1 MCRWKLRVNLSL
13 KHTCGLNILNDYCIA
28 PSSAICIIKN
38 RSKNMSVNLQ
48 YHLKNIVYVTIGYI
62 VSMILVKSLI
72 VPAQQAYLPMITTF
86 AALIFPLHGVRV
98 ITAWLFGGWSI
109 LYLFIANCV
118 MHLVLT
124 PDAEFTLQSFYA
136 WCLVSSVAWF
146 SFEIFRMSGLNL
158 YQSARSISTTTWR
171 GLMLIAFVS
180 SIFNSI
186 GHNIIFAGNIL
197 PENSL
202 PTMLAFMVGDTLGT
216 FVCFFA
222 LMLVFR
228 LLRRFA
234 D

>member
-1 MCRWKLRVNLSL
+1 MSRSP
-13 KHTCGLNILNDYCIA
+13 GYCIA
-28 PSSAICIIKN
+28 PSSEICLFKK
-38 RSKNMSVNLQ
+38 RSRNLSGTVN
-48 YHLKNIVYVTIGYI
+48 YHFKNIVYVTIGYI

-72 VPAQQAYLPMITTF
+72 VPAQQAYLLIITTF

-118 MHLVLT
+118 MHLILT
-124 PDAEFTLQSFYA
+124 PDAEFSLKSFYA
-136 WCLVSSVAWF
+136 WCVVSNVAWF

-171 GLMLIAFVS
+171 HLMLIAFVS
-180 SIFNSI
+180 SIINSL
-186 GHNIIFAGNIL
+186 GHNIIFAGDIL

-228 LLRRFA
+228 LLRQFSN
-234 D
+234 

>member
-1 MCRWKLRVNLSL
+1 
-13 KHTCGLNILNDYCIA
+13 
-28 PSSAICIIKN
+28 
-38 RSKNMSVNLQ
+38 MSGTLQ
-48 YHLKNIVYVTIGYI
+48 YHFKNIVYVTIGYI

-72 VPAQQAYLPMITTF
+72 VPAQQTYLPMITTF

-124 PDAEFTLQSFYA
+124 PDAEFTLKSFYA

-146 SFEIFRMSGLNL
+146 SFEVFRMSGLNL

-171 GLMLIAFVS
+171 HLMLIAFVS
-180 SIFNSI
+180 SIINSL
-186 GHNIIFAGNIL
+186 GHNIIFAGDIL

-216 FVCFFA
+216 LVCFFA

-234 D
+234 N

>member
-1 MCRWKLRVNLSL
+1 
-13 KHTCGLNILNDYCIA
+13 
-28 PSSAICIIKN
+28 
-38 RSKNMSVNLQ
+38 MSGTLQ
-48 YHLKNIVYVTIGYI
+48 DHVKNIVYVTIGYI
-62 VSMILVKSLI
+62 ISMIFVKSLI
-72 VPAQQAYLPMITTF
+72 VPVQQTYLPMITTF

-98 ITAWLFGGWSI
+98 ISAWLFGGWSI

-118 MHLVLT
+118 MHVVLT
-124 PDAEFTLQSFYA
+124 PDAEFTLKSFYA

-146 SFEIFRMSGLNL
+146 SLELFRMSGLNL
-158 YQSARSISTTTWR
+158 YRSTRAISTKTWR
-171 GLMLIAFVS
+171 HLMLIAFVS
-180 SIFNSI
+180 SIINSL
-186 GHNIIFAGNIL
+186 GHNIIFAGDIL

-228 LLRRFA
+228 VFRRFA

>member
-1 MCRWKLRVNLSL
+1 M
-13 KHTCGLNILNDYCIA
+13 
-28 PSSAICIIKN
+28 SST
-38 RSKNMSVNLQ
+38 VQ
-48 YHLKNIVYVTIGYI
+48 YHFKNIVYVTIGYI

-72 VPAQQAYLPMITTF
+72 VPVQQTYLPMITTF

-98 ITAWLFGGWSI
+98 ISAWLFGGWSI

-124 PDAEFTLQSFYA
+124 PDAEFTLKSFYA

-146 SFEIFRMSGLNL
+146 SLELFRMSGLNL
-158 YQSARSISTTTWR
+158 YRSTRAISTKTWR
-171 GLMLIAFVS
+171 HLMLIAFVS
-180 SIFNSI
+180 SIINSL
-186 GHNIIFAGNIL
+186 GHNIIFAGDIL

-222 LMLVFR
+222 LMLVVRVF
-228 LLRRFA
+228 RRFA

>member
-1 MCRWKLRVNLSL
+1 M
-13 KHTCGLNILNDYCIA
+13 
-28 PSSAICIIKN
+28 SST
-38 RSKNMSVNLQ
+38 VQ
-48 YHLKNIVYVTIGYI
+48 YHFKNIVYVTIGYI

-72 VPAQQAYLPMITTF
+72 VPVQQTYLPMITTF

-98 ITAWLFGGWSI
+98 ISAWLFGGWSI

-124 PDAEFTLQSFYA
+124 PDAEFTLKSFYA

-146 SFEIFRMSGLNL
+146 SLEIFRMSGLNL
-158 YQSARSISTTTWR
+158 YRSARAISTKTWR
-171 GLMLIAFVS
+171 HLMLIAFVS
-180 SIFNSI
+180 SIINSL
-186 GHNIIFAGNIL
+186 GHNIIFAGDIL

-222 LMLVFR
+222 LMLVVGVF
-228 LLRRFA
+228 RRFA

>member
-1 MCRWKLRVNLSL
+1 M
-13 KHTCGLNILNDYCIA
+13 
-28 PSSAICIIKN
+28 SST
-38 RSKNMSVNLQ
+38 VQ
-48 YHLKNIVYVTIGYI
+48 YHFKNIVYVTIGYI

-72 VPAQQAYLPMITTF
+72 VPVQQTYLPMITTF

-98 ITAWLFGGWSI
+98 ISAWLFGGWSI

-118 MHLVLT
+118 MHVVLT
-124 PDAEFTLQSFYA
+124 PDAEFTLKSFYA

-146 SFEIFRMSGLNL
+146 SLEIFRMSGLNL
-158 YQSARSISTTTWR
+158 YRSARAISTKTWR
-171 GLMLIAFVS
+171 HLMLIAFVS
-180 SIFNSI
+180 SIINSI
-186 GHNIIFAGNIL
+186 GHNIIFAGDIL

-222 LMLVFR
+222 LMLVVRVF
-228 LLRRFA
+228 RRFA